1 MIVTEYIEDTAS
13 VHWFEK
19 KVHAYIYKD
28 VFDEPFFNK
37 LKNAI
42 AVLFKTNK
50 STTYKTHRT
59 TFVFEGQNKHIVSHG
74 QNNREQQVVYDLT
87 FEPEWFYQ
95 TKDTVYD
102 WSNKWLMN
110 NTNPIFYKYLKFFEN
125 QAPFVDNPK
134 CWIPFRWH
142 ANILSYD
149 RFLSVHYDMNDQYFN
164 TKSACHARAVS
175 VTFYLDDQKENTGGE
190 FWSESGF
197 VYRPKANTGLC
208 INGNEVHHGVN
219 CNMDLDDTKKE
230 PRMAFTT
237 RWAHIDDL
245 LLPGH
250 PSKLLYKL
258 EDLNDTNM

>member
-1 MIVTEYIEDTAS
+1 MKITEHIEDKAS

-19 KVHAYIYKD
+19 KVHAYIYQD

-37 LKNAI
+37 LKNSI
-42 AVLFKTNK
+42 KVLFKNN
-50 STTYKTHRT
+50 SITYKTHRT
-59 TFVFEGQNKHIVSHG
+59 TFVFDGENQKIVSHG
-74 QNNREQQVVYDLT
+74 TNKREQQVVYDLT
-87 FEPEWFYQ
+87 FEDEWFYQ
-95 TKDTVYD
+95 TKDTVKE

-110 NTNPIFYKYLKFFEN
+110 NINPVFYKYLQFFEG
-125 QAPFVDNPK
+125 QPPFNYEPN
-134 CWIPFRWH
+134 CWVPIRWH
-142 ANILSYD
+142 ANVLSYD
-149 RFLSVHYDMNDQYFN
+149 KFLSSHFDMNDQYFN
-164 TKSACHARAVS
+164 TKSACYAKAFS

-197 VYRPKANTGLC
+197 VYRPKINTGLC
-208 INGNEVHHGVN
+208 VNGNEVHHGVN
-219 CNMDLDDTKKE
+219 CNMDLDDTKKD

-258 EDLNDTNM
+258 ENSYDKDM